1 MRFLLLAYTTD
12 WSAAF
17 SLLAEWEFASC
28 KEVGTSFK
36 LKLAFDIEIFIN
48 YHFHIFL
55 MLHICAHG
63 ILVRVISQ
71 KAMRRRNN
79 SPTNKI
85 EQDGGIEEKIDKF
98 MSFWWKY
105 YSLQASSSSIHILFD
120 WRIYSVNYGGK
131 WLSSM
136 NPIHHSH
143 AHIISLRWR
152 ICYIHCI
159 LEFPREITHVK
170 YSIQISWMHETFP
183 QKASRSRF
191 RTNYYFTWFAHSLTV
206 NYSRFCLSLSL
217 GSMSC
222 RMLAFLLIQKT
233 NIF

>member
-1 MRFLLLAYTTD
+1 
-12 WSAAF
+12 
-17 SLLAEWEFASC
+17 
-28 KEVGTSFK
+28 
-36 LKLAFDIEIFIN
+36 
-48 YHFHIFL
+48 
-55 MLHICAHG
+55 
-63 ILVRVISQ
+63 
-71 KAMRRRNN
+71 
-79 SPTNKI
+79 
-85 EQDGGIEEKIDKF
+85 

-183 QKASRSRF
+183 QKASRSRY

-206 NYSRFCLSLSL
+206 NYSRLSFSL
-217 GSMSC
+217 ARLHVVQNVGISAHPKDKYFLGTKTTSKESAEICENKKFSAHTLVLHNIHSTQSESLYLGKSC
-222 RMLAFLLIQKT
+222 RNRDEYCSLANTLKSFYRLFSKRANLAWKKT
-233 NIF
+233 KKKHTIREVEWAEKKQ